1 MKKVLLILAA
11 MVAMS
16 GCFVSCSDDDEP
28 KVLTEYN
35 KALLPGVWDVTE
47 AKGSPYEG
55 ELSFLVYDDEL
66 SIFEDGF
73 EVEEYTYQIL
83 EGVLILTEKYDDE
96 IAAKAEIL
104 KLNEKEAQLR
114 ITDLK
119 YGYGSYT
126 VKLKKRK
133 DVDTPT
139 KYL

>member
-1 MKKVLLILAA
+1 

-35 KALLPGVWDVTE
+35 KDLLPGVWAVTE

-66 SIFEDGF
+66 SIFQDGD

-83 EGVLILTEKYDDE
+83 EGIILLTEKYDDE

-104 KLNEKEAQLR
+104 KLNEKEAKLR

-119 YGYGSYT
+119 YGFGSYT
-126 VKLKKRK
+126 VSLKRRAAGE
-133 DVDTPT
+133 
-139 KYL
+139 

>member
-1 MKKVLLILAA
+1 MKKVLFILAA

-35 KALLPGVWDVTE
+35 KELLPGVWDVTE

-66 SIFEDGF
+66 SIFQDGY

-83 EGVLILTEKYDDE
+83 EGIVLLTEKYDDE

-104 KLNEKEAQLR
+104 KLNEKEAKLR

-119 YGYGSYT
+119 YGFGSYT
-126 VKLKKRK
+126 VSLKRRAAGE
-133 DVDTPT
+133 
-139 KYL
+139 

>member
-1 MKKVLLILAA
+1 MKKVLLIVAA

-16 GCFVSCSDDDEP
+16 GCFISCSDDDEP

-55 ELSFLVYDDEL
+55 RLSFLVYDDEL
-66 SIFEDGF
+66 SIFEDGL

-83 EGVLILTEKYDDE
+83 EGVLILTEKYDNE